1 MSLCC
6 ADGILIKSN
15 QNIMKQ
21 IEDEKNANACE
32 YEKQV
37 KYYMNKYK
45 LSKELAAQL
54 LEEEVSHRMDARLL
68 GYTEGQRKAEKESKE
83 KIERLDSD
91 HTQWTN
97 ELRTQIERLS
107 QDDTRLKEL
116 LNQYIEGTEALHHK
130 VALTDANTAN
140 RDFSAGYCKALQ
152 DLMKHFEGI
161 DYEIID

>member
-1 MSLCC
+1 MT
-6 ADGILIKSN
+6 
-15 QNIMKQ
+15 
-21 IEDEKNANACE
+21 EKEAKKA
-32 YEKQV
+32 YQEKLD
-37 KYYMNKYK
+37 YYMTKYK
-45 LSKELAAQL
+45 LSKDFADDFIESLDQSKYTGFIL
-54 LEEEVSHRMDARLL
+54 GKVETKQEYDEEIKRL
-68 GYTEGQRKAEKESKE
+68 K
-83 KIERLDSD
+83 SD
-91 HTQWTN
+91 HTQWIN
-97 ELRTQIERLS
+97 ELKTKIDRLS